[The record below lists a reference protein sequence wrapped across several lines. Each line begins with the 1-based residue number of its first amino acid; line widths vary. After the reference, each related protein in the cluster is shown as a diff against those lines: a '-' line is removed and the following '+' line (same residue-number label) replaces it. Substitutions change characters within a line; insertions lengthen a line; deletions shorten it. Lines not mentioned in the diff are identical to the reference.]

1 MSGASVEKSL
11 IPDDP
16 EDLKLITLARAT
28 LARTGRLRARVSG
41 TPRGARTRLRV
52 CTWSI

>member
-1 MSGASVEKSL
+1 MSGAAVEKSL

-28 LARTGRLRARVSG
+28 LARTGAAQGACVRD
-41 TPRGARTRLRV
+41 TEGARTRLRA
-52 CTWSI
+52 CTSSI